1 MLRST
6 PKVKARCNGTLHLYT
21 IKLPNLLTLL
31 RIVLIPVFILVYYLP
46 YSWSPWAASAI
57 FGFAA
62 VTDWFD
68 GYLAR
73 KLNQASPF
81 GAFLDPVADKLMV
94 AAALVVLVEVFASP
108 LVTIPAVV
116 IIGREIVVSA
126 LREWMAEMGE
136 RANVA
141 VSSIGKV
148 KTALQM
154 LSILILIAVP
164 LFSTVSW
171 VGIVALYGAAV
182 LTLWSMVLYLR
193 AAWPH
198 LSDNI

>member
-1 MLRST
+1 M
-6 PKVKARCNGTLHLYT
+6 HT

-46 YSWSPWAASAI
+46 YAWAPWAASAI
-57 FGFAA
+57 FGLAA
-62 VTDWFD
+62 ITDWFD

-73 KLNQASPF
+73 KLDQTSPF

-108 LVTIPAVV
+108 LVTIPAIV
-116 IIGREIVVSA
+116 IIGREIVISA
-126 LREWMAEMGE
+126 LREWMAELGA
-136 RANVA
+136 RASVA
-141 VSSIGKV
+141 VSSIGKI
-148 KTALQM
+148 KTTLQM
-154 LSILILIAVP
+154 ASILILIAAP
-164 LFSTVSW
+164 LYSALSW
-171 VGIVALYGAAV
+171 VGMVALYGAAA

-198 LSDNI
+198 LSDDI